1 MAASDK
7 KQNTPQH
14 EKDFQNKDKSSSGQ
28 PKASFLTARPITKNA
43 QPDYP
48 DEQSTD
54 EKDSPYDSQNPR
66 QESGSQ
72 SKDITEKDIEKDL
85 IEHDPSEGFET
96 DIDTQNSSEEQ
107 SDTFETIE
115 PQEDNPVRMEFEIGK
130 LTLDELQE
138 DELKRD
144 ETTDGA
150 VHFNKPSQR
159 KF

>member
-7 KQNTPQH
+7 KQNTPQ
-14 EKDFQNKDKSSSGQ
+14 EQKDFQNKDKSSSGQ
-28 PKASFLTARPITKNA
+28 PKASSAAARPITKNA

-48 DEQSTD
+48 DDLGTGPNSN
-54 EKDSPYDSQNPR
+54 PYDSENLD
-66 QESGSQ
+66 QESDSQ